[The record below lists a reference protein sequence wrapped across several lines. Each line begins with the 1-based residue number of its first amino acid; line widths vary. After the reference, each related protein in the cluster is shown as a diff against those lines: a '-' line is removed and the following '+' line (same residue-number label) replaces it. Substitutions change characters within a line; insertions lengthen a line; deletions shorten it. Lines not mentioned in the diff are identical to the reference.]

1 MKNNDFS
8 EIVYQRRSIKVFDE
22 NVKIS
27 REELLEMIDEA
38 VLAPSSLNLQPW
50 RFVVVDTPEGKDL
63 LRPMVMFNAR
73 QNDTSSAMIVLF
85 GDMKCQ
91 EQADTILSRM
101 VEKEMMTNEMKLQ
114 FLNTF
119 VPFYDSLSKQEM
131 NDIVKIDTSLMAMQF
146 MLVARSHGYDT
157 NAIGGFNKAEIA
169 QTLGLDPE
177 RYVPVM
183 ILAIGKANY
192 EPHGTLR
199 LSADEITNFK

>member
-1 MKNNDFS
+1 MRINDFS
-8 EIVYQRRSIKVFDE
+8 EIVYKRRSIKVFDE

-50 RFVVVDTPEGKDL
+50 RFVVVDSPEGKDL
-63 LRPMVMFNAR
+63 LRPMVAFNAR

-91 EQADTILSRM
+91 EQAETILGRM
-101 VEKEMMTNEMKLQ
+101 VEQEMMTEEMKAQ

-119 VPFYDSLSKQEM
+119 VPYYDNLSKQEM
-131 NDIVKIDTSLMAMQF
+131 NDIVKIDTSLAAMQL
-146 MLVARSHGYDT
+146 MLVARAHGYET

-169 QTLGLDPE
+169 ETLGLDPE

-183 ILAIGKANY
+183 IIAIGKADY

-199 LSADEITNFK
+199 LKAEEVTNFK